1 MFDALRGLIQWTP
14 LGLPAFL
21 FVITVVV
28 FFHELGHFLMARAFK
43 VKVDIFSVGFGKE
56 LFGWTARSGTRWRV
70 SAIPI
75 GGYVKFAGDANAASA
90 PDHDAA
96 RQATAEERAL
106 MLQFKPLPQRALVAF
121 AGPLANFLLAIA
133 MFTGLNLYSGHN
145 VVTPVIGEVIRGSAA
160 EAAGIRPGDLVTGVD
175 GTAIDDFYQLPE
187 IVGLSGGH
195 NLAISL
201 VRQGRPMVIHVVP
214 RMMRMPDPFGNVGD
228 TVVIGVRPSLA
239 VPVTHVAY
247 GPWGA
252 FTAASTETWDIMRET
267 VAGIGQMVRGYV
279 SPDQFRGPVGIAQM
293 TRKVASFGFLALI
306 NLASVLSVSIG
317 LANLFPI
324 PILDGGHLLYYAC
337 EAVLGRPLGERAQD
351 VGLRLGMVLVLGLI
365 LLTTWNDL
373 VRLNLF

>member
-1 MFDALRGLIQWTP
+1 MLDALRGLIQWTP

-43 VKVDIFSVGFGKE
+43 VKVDIFSVGFGNE
-56 LFGWTARSGTRWRV
+56 LFGWTAKSGTRWRV
-70 SAIPI
+70 SLIPI

-90 PDHDAA
+90 PDREAA
-96 RQATAEERAL
+96 REATPAERAE

-121 AGPLANFLLAIA
+121 AGPLANFILAIV
-133 MFTGLNLYSGHN
+133 MFTGLNLYMGHN
-145 VVTPVIGEVIRGSAA
+145 ALAPVIGEVIHGSAA
-160 EAAGIRPGDLVTGVD
+160 ESAGIRPGDRVTRVD
-175 GTAIDDFYQLPE
+175 DTAIDDFQQLPQ
-187 IVGLSGGH
+187 IVAVSGGH
-195 NLAISL
+195 NLAISI
-201 VRQGRPMVIHVVP
+201 VRQGRPMVIHVTP
-214 RMMRMPDPFGNVGD
+214 RIMRMPDPMGD
-228 TVVIGVRPSLA
+228 MSDAVVIGVRPSLK
-239 VPVTHVAY
+239 VPMTHLDY

-252 FTAASTETWDIMRET
+252 FTAASAETWDIARET
-267 VAGIGQMVRGYV
+267 VAGIGQMVRGYA
-279 SPDQFRGPVGIAQM
+279 SPDQFRGPLGIAQM
-293 TRKVASFGFLALI
+293 TRKVAVLGFLALI